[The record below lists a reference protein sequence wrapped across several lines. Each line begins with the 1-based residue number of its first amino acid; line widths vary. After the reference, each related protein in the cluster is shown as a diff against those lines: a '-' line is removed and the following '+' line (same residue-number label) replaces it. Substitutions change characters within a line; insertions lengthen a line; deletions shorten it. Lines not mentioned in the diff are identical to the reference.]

1 MNTTILIVDD
11 SKTDMMLIKNM
22 LFDYNLLLACDGLE
36 ALGIIDTNHNI
47 DLMILDLNMPRMNG
61 FDVLEA
67 MQKGP
72 VAKRIPTMILT
83 NYDEIENEVK
93 GLNMGA
99 VDYIRK
105 PLNMQSV
112 RKRVEIHMNLRR
124 ALKSIEEHN
133 QLLEEKVYARTREL
147 IMTRDITIH
156 ALLGLLEVRN
166 LESSNHTVRTQWMMK
181 ILCEHLKSKARY
193 ANLLKEEYITELV
206 QTAPL
211 HDIGKVG
218 VPDNILLKPGAFN
231 PEEYELMKKHTT
243 YGVEALSV
251 GPKLGRTAGFIHTA
265 IEIVATHHEKY
276 DGTGY
281 PSGVKGEDIPLS
293 GRLMAIIDVYD
304 ALTNK
309 RVYKDACSHEE
320 ALGIMRQERNKHFD
334 PELLDAFFEIE
345 SDIRQIAGK
354 YIQRHDKE
362 G

>member
-1 MNTTILIVDD
+1 
-11 SKTDMMLIKNM
+11 
-22 LFDYNLLLACDGLE
+22 
-36 ALGIIDTNHNI
+36 
-47 DLMILDLNMPRMNG
+47 
-61 FDVLEA
+61 
-67 MQKGP
+67 
-72 VAKRIPTMILT
+72 
-83 NYDEIENEVK
+83 
-93 GLNMGA
+93 
-99 VDYIRK
+99 
-105 PLNMQSV
+105 
-112 RKRVEIHMNLRR
+112 
-124 ALKSIEEHN
+124 
-133 QLLEEKVYARTREL
+133 
-147 IMTRDITIH
+147 
-156 ALLGLLEVRN
+156 
-166 LESSNHTVRTQWMMK
+166 
-181 ILCEHLKSKARY
+181 
-193 ANLLKEEYITELV
+193 
-206 QTAPL
+206 
-211 HDIGKVG
+211 